1 MASETQHPYRLIS
14 QHACTQQL
22 LSTYRLLSRL
32 SHCVSLLPYYLTTL
46 EQLYTNP
53 CHDLDKNENALTRLT
68 MAWPTVRATPKT
80 GVKTG
85 EAMVEQPHQ
94 SQTLWPES
102 ASVPH
107 LSQLARLNIRCN
119 TPMIS
124 QHASTSGA
132 TPLLYRNTP
141 QHQVQQPYDIVVRL
155 DFKCNTPMI
164 SWHASLLGAI
174 PLTSATKGAQH

>member
-53 CHDLDKNENALTRLT
+53 CHDLDKNENALPRLT

-124 QHASTSGA
+124 QHASEGRREYFRLEKVQYRSTGWRRIFSPKKGA
-132 TPLLYRNTP
+132 LPL
-141 QHQVQQPYDIVVRL
+141 YDIVARVGG
-155 DFKCNTPMI
+155 KEGNI
-164 SWHASLLGAI
+164 SA
-174 PLTSATKGAQH
+174 